1 MNFTAID
8 VETADSNRWSICQ
21 VGLVKV
27 REGVISDALS
37 LLIRPPENQYSRM
50 NTQVHGIN
58 AEITRD
64 APTFDEIWQDLLP
77 HIEGQ
82 LLVAHNAQ
90 FDIGCLTRTLEYY
103 SIEKPVFEVDCTYE
117 KTGRSLD
124 CMCQAYAIDL
134 ANHHDALC
142 DAKACAQVYMKLL
155 NKEVPDFSNIQPR
168 EKVPIWEQPGH
179 ERISGDVLRPDLENG
194 DPNSPF
200 YGKKLVLTGVLEK
213 ITRLEAAEILK
224 NLGADIDTGVTK
236 RTNYIIA
243 GKDPGPSKIKK
254 ARKYQDEGKD
264 ICILDEDEFLNM
276 LE

>member
-8 VETADSNRWSICQ
+8 VETANSNKWSICQ

-27 REGVISDALS
+27 QQGMIAEEVS
-37 LLIRPPENQYSRM
+37 LLIQPPENNYSRM
-50 NTQVHGIN
+50 NTLVHGIN
-58 AEITRD
+58 AEITRN
-64 APTFDEIWQDLLP
+64 APTFNELWPNILP
-77 HIEGQ
+77 HIENQ
-82 LLVAHNAQ
+82 LLVAHNAP
-90 FDIGCLTRTLEYY
+90 FDMGCLTETLDYY
-103 SIEKPVFEVDCTYE
+103 SIEKPIFEVDCTYE

-142 DAKACAQVYMKLL
+142 DARACAQIYLKVL
-155 NKEVPDFSNIQPR
+155 NGEAPDFSNIKPK
-168 EKVPIWEQPGH
+168 EKAPIWEQPGH
-179 ERISGDVLRPDLENG
+179 ERICGDVLKPDLENG

-200 YGKKLVLTGVLEK
+200 YGKKLVLTGVFEK
-213 ITRLEAAEILK
+213 MTRHEAAEILK
-224 NLGADIDTGVTK
+224 NLGADIDSGVTK

-264 ICILDEDEFLNM
+264 IRILSEDEFLKM
-276 LE
+276 LK